1 MISENDQVGKTRFE
15 FIQDKWI
22 GGDVAGE
29 LFKVN
34 YPHNYRQIVEQNV
47 TNRNLSIAESIS
59 IKTLQN
65 YASNKPSK

>member
-22 GGDVAGE
+22 GGDVGGD

-34 YPHNYRQIVEQNV
+34 YPHNYERIVEENV
-47 TNRNLSIAESIS
+47 INRNIWIRECIS
-59 IKTLQN
+59 IKSTQN
-65 YASNKPSK
+65 YTSIKPSK